1 VSRGGVHLRRSS
13 PFPALEVHR
22 RAGAPPGAGTPR
34 CWASSS
40 SPVDSLSPADLLP
53 LLADLPPLLP
63 DLPPLLPDL
72 LPLLLDLLH
81 LR

>member
-1 VSRGGVHLRRSS
+1 VANRGGVHLRRSS

-22 RAGAPPGAGTPR
+22 QVGAPLGAGTSR
-34 CWASSS
+34 SWASSS
-40 SPVDSLSPADLLP
+40 SPADLLP

-63 DLPPLLPDL
+63 DLLPLLPNL
-72 LPLLLDLLH
+72 LR